1 MESAAA
7 GILAGIN
14 ACRMVRGQ
22 EPFILPRDTMMG
34 ALAAHVSTPNADY
47 QPMGANFGILPT
59 LETHIR
65 DKKMRY
71 AALAQRAL
79 ESLDRAM
86 AAMPETIVVEESEDE

>member
-1 MESAAA
+1 
-7 GILAGIN
+7 
-14 ACRMVRGQ
+14 
-22 EPFILPRDTMMG
+22 
-34 ALAAHVSTPNADY
+34 
-47 QPMGANFGILPT
+47 MGANFGILPT

-79 ESLDRAM
+79 DSLGRAM